1 MLVATTLASMG
12 VDNPNVRLVVNI
24 DIPSQD
30 WLLKHQ
36 SGRAR
41 RDNRQAVSDLMAQKV
56 QQSKPGAIIM

>member
-30 WLLKHQ
+30 WLIKQQ
-36 SGRAR
+36 SERAG
-41 RDNRQAVSDLMAQKV
+41 RDNRQAVSVLMAQKV